1 MPKLYRDAT
10 TARHETPDVAEMR
23 RLLDAP
29 PQHLT
34 IARDDALAL
43 LDAAADKAAELL
55 TTPRFPDGWERGH
68 EAKYWAQTGLTPY
81 GLTLDPERAP
91 GVLNWLGVNYY
102 TPDSPH
108 LPASA
113 AAPVV
118 LPTVEEVALTIMQDD
133 GYPHRE
139 MAPAYL
145 TIAQAVLDLI
155 ASRVRHWVPVE
166 PGTIIKVGTRVRRP
180 YSFRSGYVEYT
191 EYEERA
197 ARDDFYIDPATVPAE
212 PEDPRVELLAE
223 ELEAASGCC
232 FDSWPCSEADR
243 WYRDARLILARLDA
257 VRADA

>member
-1 MPKLYRDAT
+1 MTLDPTLRDQLAKTIHDAT
-10 TARHETPDVAEMR
+10 CPCVHFPDSHPTSRADY
-23 RLLDAP
+23 LN
-29 PQHLT
+29 
-34 IARDDALAL
+34 
-43 LDAAADKAAELL
+43 AADKAAELL
-55 TTPRFPDGWERGH
+55 TAPRFPDGWERGH